1 MYEKWPHVYNQ
12 QKNVAI
18 MASYGVN
25 EEQTIKPCM
34 YNGMLSQ
41 HLLHHTYTCWMS
53 KRSTLDDCSF
63 PSNSNGTTVIKK
75 VDKAERLLND
85 RSTSSTTFWMF
96 S

>member
-1 MYEKWPHVYNQ
+1 
-12 QKNVAI
+12 